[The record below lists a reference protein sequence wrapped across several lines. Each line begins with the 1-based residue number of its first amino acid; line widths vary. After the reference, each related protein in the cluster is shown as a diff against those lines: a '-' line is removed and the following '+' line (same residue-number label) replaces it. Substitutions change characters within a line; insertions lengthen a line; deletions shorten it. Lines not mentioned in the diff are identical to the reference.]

1 MARTTFRLDAEL
13 LAEAKAFAAT
23 RHCTLNSVMEDAL
36 RQMLS
41 NARAREVQRPVDL
54 LTWDGRLVANVD
66 LSPHSIAEILE
77 RDETEHF
84 LEVASDDAPG
94 H

>member
-1 MARTTFRLDAEL
+1 VARTTFRLDAEL
-13 LAEAKAFAAT
+13 LAEAKAFAAK

-41 NARAREVQRPVDL
+41 SARARHGQRPVDL
-54 LTWDGRLVANVD
+54 VTWDGRLVADVD
-66 LSPHSIAEILE
+66 LSPHGIAEILE
-77 RDETEHF
+77 RDEAEHF